1 MFIAPLTFSDLYHRG
16 LFPLH
21 NSFLLTSDFL
31 LDFINTLVT
40 GSSAVEFVKS
50 KLVLLGKCEGISE
63 QLQTNI
69 QNHAKRIERASI
81 AFLSVIISPGDLN
94 SVICMHCGVCPKVVN
109 SDGNAKDTIKVHDN
123 MIFDNKDTSEPPNL
137 NDFKLELVSTSLKS
151 AFYQKEP
158 PKIYNM
164 MKLPLLIA
172 SDLLGKQINNDFK
185 ESL

>member
-1 MFIAPLTFSDLYHRG
+1 
-16 LFPLH
+16 
-21 NSFLLTSDFL
+21 
-31 LDFINTLVT
+31 
-40 GSSAVEFVKS
+40 
-50 KLVLLGKCEGISE
+50 
-63 QLQTNI
+63 
-69 QNHAKRIERASI
+69 
-81 AFLSVIISPGDLN
+81 
-94 SVICMHCGVCPKVVN
+94 MHCGVCPKVVN

>member
-1 MFIAPLTFSDLYHRG
+1 MLLLRQFEKSRSSILFIAPLTFSDLYHRG
-16 LFPLH
+16 LFPMH

-31 LDFINTLVT
+31 LDFLNTLVT

-109 SDGNAKDTIKVHDN
+109 SDGNAKDTIKAGL
-123 MIFDNKDTSEPPNL
+123 EP
-137 NDFKLELVSTSLKS
+137 S
-151 AFYQKEP
+151 
-158 PKIYNM
+158 
-164 MKLPLLIA
+164 
-172 SDLLGKQINNDFK
+172 
-185 ESL
+185 